1 MASNKNGTKK
11 ASVFDT
17 IDPRILERIKALRLM
32 DDEFMSVVFDG
43 DKELTGLVLRII
55 LNRDDLTVKKTMTQ
69 SEKRNLYGRSVKL
82 DILAEDTNG
91 KLYDIEIQ
99 RADKGAS
106 PKRARANLS
115 ALDSKSLKKGDDFS
129 ALPETYIIFITEND
143 IYHLNK
149 PFYEVEKSIKGIK
162 EPFDD
167 GSHTIFVN
175 GAYRENDAIGKL
187 MHDFCVSEADEM
199 YYSEIAEKVRFHKNQ
214 TDGGNEPMSR
224 IFEEYANEV
233 ATERVATAVAE
244 RNDELIRKFIR
255 RNDMSLEEIA
265 DIFEVPLQQVQE
277 IAAELA

>member
-1 MASNKNGTKK
+1 
-11 ASVFDT
+11 
-17 IDPRILERIKALRLM
+17 M

-43 DKELTGLVLRII
+43 DNELTALVLRII
-55 LNRDDLTVKKTMTQ
+55 LNRGDLTVKKTMTQ

-82 DILAEDTNG
+82 DILAEDTTG

-115 ALDSKSLKKGDDFS
+115 ALDSKSLKKGDDFAS
-129 ALPETYIIFITEND
+129 LPETYIIFITEND

-149 PFYEVEKSIKGIK
+149 PFYEVEKSIKGVK

-175 GAYRENDAIGKL
+175 GAYRKNDAIGML
-187 MHDFCVSEADEM
+187 MHDFCEANADEM

-214 TDGGNEPMSR
+214 TDGGNKTMSR
-224 IFEEYANEV
+224 IFEEYGREV
-233 ATERVATAVAE
+233 AAEARMTALAE
-244 RNDELIRKFIR
+244 RNDYFVRKLIARG
-255 RNDMSLEEIA
+255 DMSLEEIA
-265 DIFEVPLQQVQE
+265 DITEVPLEKVQE
-277 IAAELA
+277 IAGELS